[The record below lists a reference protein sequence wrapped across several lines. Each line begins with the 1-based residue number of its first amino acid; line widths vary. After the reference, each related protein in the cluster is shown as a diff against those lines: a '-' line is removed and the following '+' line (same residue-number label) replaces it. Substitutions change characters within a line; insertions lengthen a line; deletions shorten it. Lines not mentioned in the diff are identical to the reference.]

1 MPALT
6 AVNIKKPGSTGITF
20 STLDGAT
27 DTLTVSQSGNESLIL
42 TNPTGGNITCTLT
55 GADAPA
61 TVFCQGV
68 GTIAVSPESITV
80 NAGETESVYLSS
92 LRTKLA
98 GEVTIATGTGLEA
111 ALISY

>member
-6 AVNIKKPGSTGITF
+6 AVDIKTPGNTGITF
-20 STLDGAT
+20 ATLDGAT
-27 DTLTVSQSGNESLIL
+27 DTFTASQAGNESLLL

-68 GTIAVSPESITV
+68 GTVAVTPESVTV
-80 NAGETESVYLSS
+80 NAGETVSVYISS
-92 LRTKLA
+92 LRTKLL
-98 GEVTIATGTGLEA
+98 GEVTIGTGTGLEA